1 MYEAC
6 RDLRLRAK
14 EYRKAVI
21 RNYVLIYKVDEKNRT
36 VLLLRFFYGKQDYAA
51 KL

>member
-1 MYEAC
+1 M
-6 RDLRLRAK
+6 
-14 EYRKAVI
+14 I